1 MKIPTISELALD
13 HNRLMLAIVFG
24 LMLFGAFSY
33 YQLPKQ
39 EDPKIKIREAVVTTA
54 YPGMSAKKVEL
65 LITKTLEEAIRE
77 MPSIAEIRSVS
88 IPGRS
93 IIHAE
98 LKQSVEQSEFDQQWD
113 ILRDQINAVR
123 GELPSGTLP
132 YVIND
137 DFGDVAVLTVA
148 LIADPAYSMG
158 DRQDVAQ
165 HIADMMH
172 QVEGTKKIDI
182 LGIQQERIFIETK
195 NAKLAQLGIAPTQLI
210 AALKNQNIIRPSG
223 IIDADGENFI
233 IQPSG
238 NYQSLA
244 DIRNTLITVPNQSQT
259 ILLRDIAKISREVI
273 DPPSR
278 TSYYNGRQ
286 AIIFAISKDEQAD
299 VLKFTPKM
307 EAMIAQINQTIPAGY
322 QLKNITRQADVV
334 ADAVFG
340 VSFSVL
346 QTIVV
351 VSIVVIMFLGLR
363 TGLIVGSIVPAA
375 ILITLS
381 IMNFMGIPLER
392 MSLATLIIA
401 LGLLVDDGIIM
412 AEDFKKRIEEG
423 ETRDE
428 AIRNTSGTLAI
439 PSLTSSLTT
448 ILVFLPLMLAQS
460 SAGEYTR
467 SISLV
472 VLIALLI
479 SWALSLTFTT
489 YLCHRFVKKETRQ
502 KQNIIRRKI
511 NGFFDSLSPLYEK
524 VLRRIMR
531 ARIIFFVVI
540 LGLFFVGGWAMSLV
554 PAKFFPDSDRAQIL
568 VYLDMPA
575 GTSMRKT
582 DATIQAILKKLDD
595 KARFPHIKN
604 MLLMVDLAGHGLFC
618 HSHRLILS
626 LQKHSL

>member
-363 TGLIVGSIVPAA
+363 TGLIVGCSYFNHAFNYE
-375 ILITLS
+375 LY
-381 IMNFMGIPLER
+381 GY
-392 MSLATLIIA
+392 
-401 LGLLVDDGIIM
+401 
-412 AEDFKKRIEEG
+412 
-423 ETRDE
+423 
-428 AIRNTSGTLAI
+428 
-439 PSLTSSLTT
+439 
-448 ILVFLPLMLAQS
+448 
-460 SAGEYTR
+460 SAGAYVACHVNY
-467 SISLV
+467 S
-472 VLIALLI
+472 A
-479 SWALSLTFTT
+479 WAT
-489 YLCHRFVKKETRQ
+489 
-502 KQNIIRRKI
+502 
-511 NGFFDSLSPLYEK
+511 G
-524 VLRRIMR
+524 
-531 ARIIFFVVI
+531 
-540 LGLFFVGGWAMSLV
+540 
-554 PAKFFPDSDRAQIL
+554 
-568 VYLDMPA
+568 
-575 GTSMRKT
+575 
-582 DATIQAILKKLDD
+582 
-595 KARFPHIKN
+595 
-604 MLLMVDLAGHGLFC
+604 
-618 HSHRLILS
+618 
-626 LQKHSL
+626 